1 MVACLYYGE
10 STVRIKMVAWS
21 ILWRVNSEDKD
32 GGLSILWRVNSE
44 DKDGGLVYT
53 MASQQ

>member
-1 MVACLYYGE
+1 
-10 STVRIKMVAWS
+10 MVAWS

-44 DKDGGLVYT
+44 DKDGGFQVLLGEEIRGLEL
-53 MASQQ
+53 S